1 LESVAWTAFVVG
13 LISACSLP
21 LGALA
26 TSVWRPSDRSTAIL
40 MAFGGGALL
49 AALTI
54 DLVGSALDK
63 GHFNALAVGA
73 VLGGLIFV
81 TLNRIVNDY
90 GGFLRKASTTIYHLR
105 RKEYQR
111 LRRIARQLNRA
122 ELFHELTTR
131 DYKGLAASV
140 QTRQLSRGEAVF
152 HAEDPAEALYIVTQ
166 GAVELYD
173 RRNPGSAVARSE
185 RFALLGWR
193 PCLIGTPHSRT
204 AIAAVD
210 SEIWVIPKSAI
221 DALLLNSPEF
231 QQVVHQVLRSP
242 EMTSYLVAQHGMAET
257 DASRWLDEATKQLV
271 RYGRVPSALPVERR
285 EQDFCRRLAN
295 IRRFS
300 LLQALPTEEGE
311 RIARHLIYKTYR
323 RGSSFFHR
331 GEPAERLF
339 LIDQGQVSIVD
350 PLASH
355 GEVTQLQDDD
365 AFGVMALMTG
375 ARHTTTAIADRD
387 THVWELRKEDLEKL
401 LPELP
406 VFAERFRYFVSG
418 GEAARY
424 LEHRQHV
431 DADKTARWVRDALRN
446 LSSAQLPPA
455 ASALTRQLHAN
466 KGAPLAIFLGITLD
480 GIPESLV
487 IGASLIHANLSLSL
501 IVGLFLSNFPEA
513 LSSSIGMRQ
522 QGMSFARVVFMWTA
536 LMLITGLGAAAGSQF
551 FIGASGNAYALV
563 EGLAA
568 GAMLTMIAETML
580 PEAYFKGGSVV
591 GMSTLFGFLIA
602 IFAKTLE

>member
-1 LESVAWTAFVVG
+1 MAV
-13 LISACSLP
+13 
-21 LGALA
+21 
-26 TSVWRPSDRSTAIL
+26 L

-111 LRRIARQLNRA
+111 LQRIARQLNRA

-140 QTRQLSRGEAVF
+140 QTRQLSRGEALF
-152 HAEDPAEALYIVTQ
+152 YAEDPAEAMYVVTE

-173 RRNPGSAVARSE
+173 RRHPGKPVSQSE
-185 RFALLGWR
+185 RFALLGWQ
-193 PCLIGTPHSRT
+193 PCLLGTPHSRT
-204 AIAAVD
+204 AMATVD

-221 DALLLNSPEF
+221 DALLLNSPPF
-231 QQVVHQVLRSP
+231 QQVVHQVLRGP
-242 EMTSYLVAQHGMAET
+242 EMMGYLVKQHGMS
-257 DASRWLDEATKQLV
+257 DAAANRWLDEATKQLV
-271 RYGRVPSALPVERR
+271 RYGRVPAALPVERR

-300 LLQALPTEEGE
+300 LLQALPAEEGE

-331 GEPAERLF
+331 GDPAERLF
-339 LIDQGQVSIVD
+339 LIDEGLVSIVD
-350 PLASH
+350 PVASH
-355 GEVTQLQDDD
+355 REVIRLRDDD
-365 AFGVMALMTG
+365 AFGVMAMMTG

-387 THVWELRKEDLEKL
+387 SRVWELRKEDLEKL
-401 LPELP
+401 LPQLP
-406 VFAERFRYFVSG
+406 VFAERFRYFLSG

-424 LEHRQHV
+424 LEERQHV
-431 DADKTARWVRDALRN
+431 ESDKTARWVRDALRN

-455 ASALTRQLHAN
+455 ASGLTRELHAN

-487 IGASLIHANLSLSL
+487 IGASLVQASVSLSL

-522 QGMSFARVVFMWTA
+522 QGMSFGRVVGMWTA
-536 LMLITGLGAAAGSQF
+536 LMLITGIGAAAGSQF
-551 FIGASGNAYALV
+551 FIGADDNTYALV

-591 GMSTLFGFLIA
+591 GMSTLLGFLIA
-602 IFAKTLE
+602 IFTKTLE